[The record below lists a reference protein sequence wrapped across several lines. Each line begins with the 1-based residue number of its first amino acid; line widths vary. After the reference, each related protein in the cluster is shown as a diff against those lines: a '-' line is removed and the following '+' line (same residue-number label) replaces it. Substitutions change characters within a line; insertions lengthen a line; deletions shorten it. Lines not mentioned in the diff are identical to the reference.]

1 MFYIICS
8 LKYLIPIIN
17 TIKLS
22 KATCHII
29 IGWNKLTPNKTNL
42 KRKTNIIKIRNIFIK
57 YFYYMKCKNMNFV
70 KLNLQM
76 Y

>member
-22 KATCHII
+22 KATYHII
-29 IGWNKLTPNKTNL
+29 ISWNKLTPNKTNL
-42 KRKTNIIKIRNIFIK
+42 KRKTNIIKIISLFMK
-57 YFYYMKCKNMNFV
+57 YFYFMKCKIWT
-70 KLNLQM
+70 L
-76 Y
+76 